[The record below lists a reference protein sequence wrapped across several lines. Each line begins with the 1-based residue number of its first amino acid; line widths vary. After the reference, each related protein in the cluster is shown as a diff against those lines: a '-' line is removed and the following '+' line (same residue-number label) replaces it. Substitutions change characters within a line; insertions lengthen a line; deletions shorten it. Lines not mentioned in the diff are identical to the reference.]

1 MKFLEKEINKSPLFG
16 INRSDT
22 IKSFQMNAFK
32 EFTRLGLPNRSWED
46 WKYSDFS
53 LLNKMSFRFGLRKN
67 ISTLPNPFPE
77 INNSNRIVFFNGYYQ
92 KDLSSINSKISIE
105 TIDETY
111 RENPELIHEIFS
123 PNANPFHNIN
133 SALINTGLTIIVN
146 DNEIIN
152 EPIHIINYT
161 SDIDEPIM
169 NHPLFIMKIGNG
181 SEASIVEHY
190 YGSTNIEY
198 WLNAVTKIELLKNAS
213 LNHIRLQ
220 EDGNSSYHIAD
231 TEYILEK
238 DAQLNAFHYVSGAN
252 KYRQNINVNL
262 NDIGASSSINSLC
275 LSRFKQQHDHFI
287 TVNHLK
293 EKCTSNQL
301 FKYILSDAS
310 LGIFNGRVI
319 VKKDA
324 QQTNATQ
331 STRNLILNDK
341 AVAHSNP
348 QLEIYADD
356 VKCSHG
362 STTGQ
367 LDDNAIFYM
376 RSRGLDFKTAHL
388 LLINGFA
395 KEVLKIISEKN
406 INQYI
411 DKQLSY
417 WLENTGVT

>member
-16 INRSDT
+16 LKRSDN
-22 IKSFQMNAFK
+22 IKSLQMNAFN

-53 LLNKMSFRFGLRKN
+53 LLNNMSFRFGLRKN

-92 KDLSSINSKISIE
+92 KDFSSINSQISIE

-133 SALINTGLTIIVN
+133 SALINTGLTITVN

-411 DKQLSY
+411 DSQLSY